1 MPSVPCGSLG
11 YDHDQMVKINTGIGK
26 GVLHPNKGQRK
37 FTTARFAPSAALAPF
52 VEHFWTVAWHL
63 PEGEVFVQETLP
75 YPCVHVAF
83 EPNHS
88 EVVCVLKGRF
98 VRRLEGV
105 GRVFGVRLYPG
116 AFYPFLPQDQ
126 SQLCDKRIPVNT
138 VFPNLDLTAFEQH
151 LFSRTNEIE
160 MAGVLDQLF
169 VSHLPSQVKDVD
181 VVKACYDL
189 IERDQSIGSVAD
201 LAESACVSVRSLQRK
216 FSQIIGVSPK
226 WVIQRIRL
234 QDALERVQGSEGA
247 TLASIAADLGY
258 ADQAHFTRDF
268 KAVVGVSPQ
277 RYKATD

>member
-1 MPSVPCGSLG
+1 
-11 YDHDQMVKINTGIGK
+11 MVKIKTGIGK
-26 GVLHPNKGQRK
+26 GVLYPDKGQRK

-52 VEHFWTVAWHL
+52 VEHFWTVAWRL

-83 EPNHS
+83 ERNRS

-98 VRRLEGV
+98 VRRLEGL
-105 GRVFGVRLYPG
+105 GRVFGVRLHPG

-126 SQLCDKRIPVNT
+126 SRLCDKRISVNA
-138 VFPNLDLTAFEQH
+138 VFPNLDLADFEQH
-151 LFSRTNEIE
+151 LFSRTTEIE
-160 MAGVLDQLF
+160 MVGELDQLF
-169 VSHLPSQVKDVD
+169 VSHLPSQIADVD
-181 VVKACYDL
+181 VVQACYNL
-189 IERDQSIGSVAD
+189 IERDQSISSVHD
-201 LAESACVSVRSLQRK
+201 LAGSACVSVRSLQRK

-226 WVIQRIRL
+226 WVVQRIRL
-234 QDALERVQGSEGA
+234 QDALERVQASESE

-277 RYKATD
+277 RYKATG